1 MSGQRSGPL
10 PDIPTRWT
18 TVQGEVGG
26 TGPSCNAAPW
36 SWEYDGESASVLLG
50 ATAEEINQKDCEV
63 LSWMSAVQGAGLYL
77 STTRKSSKGSDRGPN
92 TLPSDWSG
100 LCRTVEVPE
109 ETKNRGKGLHPTVCL
124 QPHTCRVCTPSAKP

>member
-26 TGPSCNAAPW
+26 TGPSCNAARG

-63 LSWMSAVQGAGLYL
+63 LSRMSAVQGAGLYL

-124 QPHTCRVCTPSAKP
+124 HPHTCRVCRPSAKP